1 MNEVAGADHY
11 HAYLGPRPMGAGR
24 QIAWLHGWGLTHE
37 SLVGLAQLY
46 ERGCGNHLF
55 DLPGFGRTNMLAVGA
70 GTKEYTEAMA
80 GALKLLGNGLEG
92 NGPFT
97 LVGHSFGCR
106 IAVRLAAEY
115 PELVERLVLIAAAG
129 IPRDRSLAWKIRA
142 RAVKLL
148 GRLAGLADRLF
159 DTGYKPRWARRFG
172 SADYRNAGLL
182 RDTFLRVVNE
192 DLSQLAA
199 GVTQPVLLIYGES
212 DSETPPNI
220 GEKYARILPD
230 AKLHVLKGFGHFDIL
245 SRGKHQCQRLIDE
258 FLGDD

>member
-1 MNEVAGADHY
+1 
-11 HAYLGPRPMGAGR
+11 MGAGGEP

-70 GTKEYTEAMA
+70 DTEDYAAAMA
-80 GALKLLGNGLEG
+80 AALKLLGG
-92 NGPFT
+92 GPFT

-115 PELVERLVLIAAAG
+115 PDLVERLVLIAAAG
-129 IPRDRSLAWKIRA
+129 IPRDRSLSEKIRA
-142 RAVKLL
+142 RAIRLL
-148 GRLAGLADRLF
+148 GRLAGLADRL
-159 DTGYKPRWARRFG
+159 TGSEYRRRWARRYG

-182 RDTFLRVVNE
+182 RETFVKVVNE
-192 DLSQLAA
+192 DLSEMAA
-199 GVTQPVLLIYGES
+199 GVTQPVLLICGES
-212 DSETPPNI
+212 DREAPPNI
-220 GEKYARILPD
+220 SEKYEAILPD
-230 AKLHVLKGFGHFDIL
+230 AKLHLLSGFDHFDIL

-258 FLGDD
+258 FLGES